1 MTNLELGLQEA
12 GLLDAVTAAA
22 RDTGMSIQ
30 DIIRSRVLGPQVSES
45 SGEEER
51 ISGDD
56 VWHRI
61 MTDPEYSECI
71 WRDARADGID
81 LCVTGEEARELCQDW

>member
-1 MTNLELGLQEA
+1 MDSGVS
-12 GLLDAVTAAA
+12 LLDLVCA
-22 RDTGMSIQ
+22 RLLSPQTP
-30 DIIRSRVLGPQVSES
+30 VLCGP
-45 SGEEER
+45 EER

>member
-1 MTNLELGLQEA
+1 MDSGVSLQDLVCA
-12 GLLDAVTAAA
+12 RLLSPQTL
-22 RDTGMSIQ
+22 
-30 DIIRSRVLGPQVSES
+30 VLCEP
-45 SGEEER
+45 EER

-61 MTDPEYSECI
+61 MTDPEYSERI